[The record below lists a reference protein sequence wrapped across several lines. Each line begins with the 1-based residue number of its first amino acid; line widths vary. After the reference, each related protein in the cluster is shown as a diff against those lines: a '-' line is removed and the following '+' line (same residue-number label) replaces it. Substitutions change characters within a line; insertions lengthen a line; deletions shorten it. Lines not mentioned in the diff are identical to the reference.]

1 MVAPVME
8 WLRTQCRR
16 SGECTHLSLGTV
28 KGSFTIPR
36 SLDDAFQL
44 KYARAIAKS
53 AEHLS
58 LIEVKTDVFPLF
70 ADLDWKSQV
79 TREQLLEV
87 AKFVSQQA
95 FLIYAPSS
103 REHVVVVA
111 TRQPVER
118 GGCYKNGMHIHW
130 PGIHTTAAS
139 AQVFRRTAVERCRE
153 RFGGM
158 VETDWE
164 GTIDEHVYKGSGL
177 RMLYSRKQCAEDVYA
192 PTWKIQL
199 AVEDLS
205 GLRQPI
211 LQSVQD
217 IPPAADGDQVVRWIR
232 MCSVRQ
238 RGGVKTPLQECVE
251 EASGEGET
259 GPKIQCDLEV
269 HSRGLEALKQVL
281 PPCYRT
287 CKFIKLTKGEDRAF
301 LTPDVRTCLNL
312 EPDASG
318 QPGAHKSNNVYFVI
332 SSATTYQAC
341 FCSCETVEGRLNGPC
356 KSFRSNHFPTPQELA
371 QSLFPC
377 DAKPFACGGVAF
389 TTPAA
394 TAATMY
400 DRFFGPG
407 KTKHVPA
414 PAKRRRVKK

>member
-1 MVAPVME
+1 MVASVME

-16 SGECTHLSLGTV
+16 SGECTHLSLGAV
-28 KGSFTIPR
+28 KGSFTVSK

-103 REHVVVVA
+103 REHKVVVA

-118 GGCYKNGMHIHW
+118 DGHYKNGMHIHW

-153 RFGGM
+153 KFQEM
-158 VETDWE
+158 VGTSWE
-164 GTIDEHVYKGSGL
+164 DTIDEHVYRGSGL
-177 RMLYSRKQCAEDVYA
+177 RMLYSRKQSAEDVYT
-192 PTWKIQL
+192 PTWEMEL
-199 AVEDLS
+199 LLEDVS
-205 GLRQPI
+205 GLRQPM
-211 LQSVQD
+211 LRGMMD
-217 IPPAADGDQVVRWIR
+217 IPPASDSDQVHHWIR
-232 MCSVRQ
+232 TCSVRHS
-238 RGGVKTPLQECVE
+238 GGNRTPLQECVE
-251 EASGEGET
+251 EASVEREN
-259 GPKIQCDLEV
+259 GPRIQCDLGV
-269 HSRGLEALKQVL
+269 HGPGLEALKQVL

-287 CKFIKLTKGEDRAF
+287 CTFIKLTKGEDRAF

-312 EPDASG
+312 KPDASG

-332 SSATTYQAC
+332 NTSTTYQAC
-341 FCSCETVEGRLNGPC
+341 FCNCETEEGRLNGPC
-356 KSFRSNHFPTPQELA
+356 KSFRSNHFTTPKELA
-371 QSLFPC
+371 QSLFPR
-377 DAKPFACGGVAF
+377 DVKPFACGGVAF

-400 DRFFGPG
+400 DRFYGPNKG
-407 KTKHVPA
+407 GLP
-414 PAKRRRVKK
+414 KRRRVKK